1 MSGVGEAGAI
11 QAIFA
16 NIIINYKYYIIMIG
30 GIIITIAGIIWAI
43 YLYNNDDHNGGAWTL
58 IIVILFLI
66 VGALVCISPEE
77 Y

>member
-1 MSGVGEAGAI
+1 
-11 QAIFA
+11 
-16 NIIINYKYYIIMIG
+16 MIG
-30 GIIITIAGIIWAI
+30 GIIITIVGIIWAI
-43 YLYNNDDHNGGAWTL
+43 YLYNNDDHNGGSWTL

>member
-11 QAIFA
+11 QVIYA
-16 NIIINYKYYIIMIG
+16 NTIINYKYYIMIG

>member
-11 QAIFA
+11 QAISA
-16 NIIINYKYYIIMIG
+16 NTIINYKYYIIMIG

>member
-11 QAIFA
+11 QAISA